1 MMATIESPVIQ
12 TITPVTHDLGDFKV
26 NRTLPSRPRTM
37 VGPFIFVDEF
47 GPARLPAGRGMDV
60 RPHPHINLATV
71 TYLFEGAIEHRDS
84 IGSHAVIEPGAI
96 NLMTAGSGIVHSER
110 SPHELR
116 ADGPSLYGMQTWLA
130 LPDGREEIDPAFDHV
145 PASELPLVEDS
156 GASARV
162 LMGSLWGAT
171 AATPCHSPTI
181 YADIELDA
189 GGSLP
194 IDSDADERAVML
206 VGGEA
211 ALDGAPLDLFALYI
225 VRPGHHP
232 RLSSEA
238 GGRLMLMGGEAFST
252 PRHVFWN
259 FVSSSRDRINQA
271 KEDWKALRFPLIPGD
286 DQEFIPLPEVPLTV
300 SYP

>member
-1 MMATIESPVIQ
+1 MATIESSIVQ

-26 NRTLPSRPRTM
+26 NRTLPGKQRTM

-47 GPARLPAGRGMDV
+47 GPARLPAGAGMDV
-60 RPHPHINLATV
+60 RPHPHINLSTV

-84 IGSHAVIEPGAI
+84 IGSHQVIEPGAI

-110 SPHELR
+110 SPQALR
-116 ADGPSLYGMQTWLA
+116 PEGPSLYGMQTWLA

-145 PASELPLVEDS
+145 AADGLPLVEDE

-162 LMGSLWGAT
+162 LMGSLWGAS

-181 YADIELDA
+181 YADILLRA
-189 GGSLP
+189 GGSIP
-194 IDSDADERAVML
+194 VDTEADERAVTL

-211 ALDGAPLDLFALYI
+211 ELDGQALERFALYI
-225 VRPGHHP
+225 LRPGHEA
-232 RLSSEA
+232 RLTSA
-238 GGRLMLMGGEAFST
+238 TGGRLMLMGGQAFAT
-252 PRHVFWN
+252 QRFVFWN

-271 KEDWKALRFPLIPGD
+271 KHDWKALRFPLISGD
-286 DQEFIPLPEVPLTV
+286 DQEYIPLPEVPLTV

>member
-1 MMATIESPVIQ
+1 MATVETAFEQV
-12 TITPVTHDLGDFKV
+12 ITPVTHDLGDFKV
-26 NRTLPSRPRTM
+26 NRSLPARERTM

-71 TYLFEGAIEHRDS
+71 TYLFDGAIEHRDS

-110 SPHELR
+110 SPQALR
-116 ADGPSLYGMQTWLA
+116 PGGPSLYGMQTWLA
-130 LPDGREEIDPAFDHV
+130 LPDGGEEVAPSFDHIS
-145 PASELPLVEDS
+145 AEDLPLIEDGNS
-156 GASARV
+156 SARV
-162 LMGSLWGAT
+162 LMGTLWGAT
-171 AATPCHSPTI
+171 AATPQYSPTI
-181 YADIELDA
+181 YADVLIGASGSIPVEA
-189 GGSLP
+189 GV
-194 IDSDADERAVML
+194 DERAVML

-211 ALDGAPLDLFALYI
+211 ELDGEGLQLYALY
-225 VRPGHHP
+225 VLRPGHEA

-238 GGRLMLMGGEAFST
+238 GARLMLLGGEAFAT
-252 PRHVFWN
+252 RRYVFWN

-286 DQEFIPLPEVPLTV
+286 DQEYIPLPEVPKTV

>member
-1 MMATIESPVIQ
+1 MMATVDTAFEQV
-12 TITPVTHDLGDFKV
+12 ITPVTHDLGDFKV
-26 NRTLPSRPRTM
+26 NRTLPARARTM

-84 IGSHAVIEPGAI
+84 IGSHAVIDPGAI

-110 SPHELR
+110 SPLAAR
-116 ADGPSLYGMQTWLA
+116 ADGSTLYGMQTWLA
-130 LPDGREEIDPAFDHV
+130 LPDGAEEVAPAFDKLG
-145 PASELPLVEDS
+145 AGDLPLIEDQNV
-156 GASARV
+156 SARV
-162 LMGSLWGAT
+162 LMGSLWGVT
-171 AATPCHSPTI
+171 AATPQHSPTV
-181 YADIELDA
+181 YADIVLGA
-189 GGSLP
+189 GGAIP
-194 IDSDADERAVML
+194 IDGETDERAVML

-211 ALDGAPLDLFALYI
+211 DLDREPLQLYALY
-225 VRPGHHP
+225 VLRPGHEA
-232 RLSSEA
+232 RLSSA
-238 GGRLMLMGGEAFST
+238 TGGRLMLLGGEAFT
-252 PRHVFWN
+252 TRRYVFWN

-286 DQEFIPLPEVPLTV
+286 DQEFIPLPQVPTKV

>member
-1 MMATIESPVIQ
+1 MATIESSIVQ

-26 NRTLPSRPRTM
+26 NRTLPGKQRTM

-47 GPARLPAGRGMDV
+47 GPARLPAGGGMDV

-84 IGSHAVIEPGAI
+84 IGSHQVIEPGAI

-110 SPHELR
+110 SPEELR
-116 ADGPSLYGMQTWLA
+116 PEGPSLYGMQTWLA

-145 PASELPLVEDS
+145 GPDGLPLVEDQ

-162 LMGSLWGAT
+162 LMGTLWGAS

-181 YADIELDA
+181 YADIMLDA
-189 GGSLP
+189 GGSIP
-194 IDSDADERAVML
+194 VEAEADERAVTL

-211 ALDGAPLDLFALYI
+211 ELDGQPLEQFALYI
-225 VRPGHHP
+225 LRPGHEA
-232 RLSSEA
+232 RLTSA
-238 GGRLMLMGGEAFST
+238 TGGRLMLMGGQAFAT
-252 PRHVFWN
+252 QRFVFWN

-271 KEDWKALRFPLIPGD
+271 KHDWKALRFPLIPGD
-286 DQEFIPLPEVPLTV
+286 DQEYIPLPEVPLTV

>member
-1 MMATIESPVIQ
+1 MATVETDFIQ
-12 TITPVTHDLGDFKV
+12 TIAPVTHDLGAFKV
-26 NRTLPSRPRTM
+26 NRTLPSTERTM

-47 GPARLPAGRGMDV
+47 GPARLPAGQGMDV

-96 NLMTAGSGIVHSER
+96 NLMTAGCGIVHSER
-110 SPHELR
+110 SPKDLR
-116 ADGPSLYGMQTWLA
+116 PDGPSLYGMQTWLA
-130 LPDGREEIDPAFDHV
+130 LPDGREEMDPAFDHV
-145 PASELPLVEDS
+145 AADSLPLVKD
-156 GASARV
+156 ASATARV
-162 LMGSLWGAT
+162 LMGTLWGAT
-171 AATPCHSPTI
+171 AATPQHSSTI
-181 YADIELDA
+181 YADIELGP

-194 IDSDADERAVML
+194 IETEADERAVMV

-211 ALDGAPLDLFALYI
+211 ELDGQPLDLFALY
-225 VRPGHHP
+225 VLKPGHEA
-232 RLSSEA
+232 RMSSR
-238 GGRLMLMGGEAFST
+238 GGARFMLMGGEAFTT

-271 KEDWKALRFPLIPGD
+271 KEDWEAMRFPLIPGD
-286 DQEFIPLPEVPLTV
+286 DQEFIPLPEKPKTV

>member
-1 MMATIESPVIQ
+1 MESAFEMTIA
-12 TITPVTHDLGDFKV
+12 PVTHDLGAFKV
-26 NRTLPSRPRTM
+26 HRTLPSRQRTM

-47 GPARLPAGRGMDV
+47 GPARLPAGQGMDV

-84 IGSHAVIEPGAI
+84 IGSHQVIEPGAI

-110 SPHELR
+110 SPQALR
-116 ADGPSLYGMQTWLA
+116 PDGPSLYGMQTWLA
-130 LPDGREEIDPAFDHV
+130 LPDGKEEVDPAFDHV
-145 PASELPLVEDS
+145 PQDGLPLVEDR
-156 GASARV
+156 GARARV
-162 LMGSLWGAT
+162 LMGSLWGTT

-181 YADIELDA
+181 YADIELES
-189 GGSLP
+189 GGTLP
-194 IDSDADERAVML
+194 IEAEADERAVML
-206 VGGEA
+206 VGGDAE
-211 ALDGAPLDLFALYI
+211 LDGQALEPFCLY
-225 VRPGHHP
+225 VLRPGHQA
-232 RLSSEA
+232 RLSSGA
-238 GGRLMLMGGEAFST
+238 GSRTMLMGGGAFPT

-286 DQEFIPLPEVPLTV
+286 DEEFIPIPEVPKTV

>member
-1 MMATIESPVIQ
+1 MATVESGFEQI
-12 TITPVTHDLGDFKV
+12 ITPVTHDLGEFKV
-26 NRTLPSRPRTM
+26 RRTLPARDRTM

-71 TYLFEGAIEHRDS
+71 TYLFEGAVEHRDS
-84 IGSHAVIEPGAI
+84 IGSHQVIEPGAI
-96 NLMTAGSGIVHSER
+96 NLMTAGRGIVHSER
-110 SPHELR
+110 SPEDLR
-116 ADGPSLYGMQTWLA
+116 PAGPSLYGMQTWLA
-130 LPDGREEIDPAFDHV
+130 LPDGAEEVEPAFDHV
-145 PASELPLVEDS
+145 APAELPVMDYG

-171 AATPCHSPTI
+171 AATRCDAPTI

-189 GGSLP
+189 ASIP
-194 IDSDADERAVML
+194 IEAEADERGVML

-211 ALDGAPLDLFALYI
+211 ELDGVPLELYTLY
-225 VRPGHHP
+225 VLRPGHEA
-232 RLSSEA
+232 RLSSSSR
-238 GGRLMLMGGEAFST
+238 GRLMLMGGQAFST
-252 PRHVFWN
+252 RRYVFWN

-286 DQEFIPLPEVPLTV
+286 DQEYIPLPEVPLTV

>member
-1 MMATIESPVIQ
+1 MATIESSIVQ

-26 NRTLPSRPRTM
+26 NRTLPGKQRTM

-47 GPARLPAGRGMDV
+47 GPARLPAGGGMDV

-84 IGSHAVIEPGAI
+84 IGSHQVIEPGAI

-110 SPHELR
+110 SPEELR
-116 ADGPSLYGMQTWLA
+116 PEGPSLYGMQTWLA

-145 PASELPLVEDS
+145 GPDGLPLVEDQ

-162 LMGSLWGAT
+162 LMGTLWGAS

-181 YADIELDA
+181 YADIMLDA
-189 GGSLP
+189 GGSIP
-194 IDSDADERAVML
+194 VEAEADERAVTL

-211 ALDGAPLDLFALYI
+211 ELDGQPLEQFALYI
-225 VRPGHHP
+225 LRPGHEA
-232 RLSSEA
+232 RLTSA
-238 GGRLMLMGGEAFST
+238 TGGRLMLMGGQAFAT
-252 PRHVFWN
+252 QRYVFWN

-271 KEDWKALRFPLIPGD
+271 KHDWKALRFPLIPGD
-286 DQEFIPLPEVPLTV
+286 DQEYIPLPEVPLTV

>member
-1 MMATIESPVIQ
+1 MATVESNIVQ

-26 NRTLPSRPRTM
+26 NRTLPGKQRTM

-47 GPARLPAGRGMDV
+47 GPARLPAGQGMDV

-110 SPHELR
+110 SPQALR
-116 ADGPSLYGMQTWLA
+116 ADGPHLYGMQTWLA
-130 LPDGREEIDPAFDHV
+130 LPDGMEEIDPAFDHV
-145 PASELPLVEDS
+145 EADALPLVEDD

-162 LMGSLWGAT
+162 LMGTLWGAT
-171 AATPCHSPTI
+171 AATPQHSSTI
-181 YADIELDA
+181 YADIMLGN
-189 GGSLP
+189 GGTIP
-194 IDSDADERAVML
+194 IDAEAEERGVML

-211 ALDGAPLDLFALYI
+211 NLDGQPLDPYALYI
-225 VRPGHHP
+225 LRPGHEA
-232 RLSSEA
+232 RLASAS
-238 GGRLMLMGGEAFST
+238 GGRLMLMGGQAFT
-252 PRHVFWN
+252 TQRYVFWN

-271 KEDWKALRFPLIPGD
+271 KADWKALRFALIPGD
-286 DQEFIPLPEVPLTV
+286 DQEYIPLPEVPLTV